1 MKHEKQGA
9 YGSGRK
15 NPGKSKNLIRYG
27 LQTGIGADGIN
38 TGQGGN
44 DMDTE
49 RLERPYISR
58 VAWECV
64 KFYQDPENIKAF
76 HEWLNEKRQKEA
88 MREDGC

>member
-1 MKHEKQGA
+1 
-9 YGSGRK
+9 
-15 NPGKSKNLIRYG
+15 
-27 LQTGIGADGIN
+27 
-38 TGQGGN
+38 
-44 DMDTE
+44 MDAE

>member
-1 MKHEKQGA
+1 
-9 YGSGRK
+9 
-15 NPGKSKNLIRYG
+15 
-27 LQTGIGADGIN
+27 
-38 TGQGGN
+38 
-44 DMDTE
+44 MDPE

-76 HEWLNEKRQKEA
+76 NEWLNEKRQKEA